1 MEVFEAPLRIRRRRS
16 PGGGLEGGGE
26 GGERGLEG
34 RGGEGGLEGRGGEG
48 GGLEGGGGGL
58 QVEVP
63 TVRWWLLEGGHSHM
77 HTNANR

>member
-16 PGGGLEGGGE
+16 PGGGLEGG
-26 GGERGLEG
+26 
-34 RGGEGGLEGRGGEG
+34 GGEGGLEGRGGEG

-63 TVRWWLLEGGHSHM
+63 TAGSQMVALRGRPQPHAHQ
-77 HTNANR
+77 R

>member
-16 PGGGLEGGGE
+16 PGGGFEGGG
-26 GGERGLEG
+26 GE
-34 RGGEGGLEGRGGEG
+34 

-63 TVRWWLLEGGHSHM
+63 TASSQMVAIGGRPQPHAHQ
-77 HTNANR
+77 R

>member
-63 TVRWWLLEGGHSHM
+63 TASSQMVALRGRPQPHAHQ
-77 HTNANR
+77 R

>member
-16 PGGGLEGGGE
+16 PGGGLEGGG
-26 GGERGLEG
+26 G
-34 RGGEGGLEGRGGEG
+34 GGEGGLEGRGGEG

-63 TVRWWLLEGGHSHM
+63 TASSQMVAPRGRPQPHAHQ
-77 HTNANR
+77 R

>member
-16 PGGGLEGGGE
+16 PGGGLEGGG
-26 GGERGLEG
+26 G
-34 RGGEGGLEGRGGEG
+34 GGEGGLEGGGGEG

-63 TVRWWLLEGGHSHM
+63 TSSSQMVALRGRPQPHAHQ
-77 HTNANR
+77 R

>member
-16 PGGGLEGGGE
+16 PGGGLEGGGG

-34 RGGEGGLEGRGGEG
+34 RGGEGGLEGRGG
-48 GGLEGGGGGL
+48 GL

-63 TVRWWLLEGGHSHM
+63 TASSQMVALRGRPQPHAHQ
-77 HTNANR
+77 R

>member
-1 MEVFEAPLRIRRRRS
+1 MRPEVEVFEAPLRIRRRRS
-16 PGGGLEGGGE
+16 PGGGLEGGG
-26 GGERGLEG
+26 GE
-34 RGGEGGLEGRGGEG
+34 

-63 TVRWWLLEGGHSHM
+63 TVRWWLLEGAHSHM

>member
-16 PGGGLEGGGE
+16 PGGGLEGGG
-26 GGERGLEG
+26 GGG
-34 RGGEGGLEGRGGEG
+34 GGEGGLEGRGGEG

-63 TVRWWLLEGGHSHM
+63 TASSQMVALRGRPQPHAHQ
-77 HTNANR
+77 R

>member
-16 PGGGLEGGGE
+16 PGGGLEGGG
-26 GGERGLEG
+26 G
-34 RGGEGGLEGRGGEG
+34 GGEGGLEGRGGEG

-63 TVRWWLLEGGHSHM
+63 TASSQMVALRGRPQPHAHQ
-77 HTNANR
+77 R

>member
-16 PGGGLEGGGE
+16 PGGGLEEGE
-26 GGERGLEG
+26 
-34 RGGEGGLEGRGGEG
+34 